1 MKRTWFHSIG
11 NLWQSRRPYALVHC
25 GDNHCYLGLES
36 LSYTVY
42 RTKQFRTGKHYQ
54 REEIDQTL
62 IYFAL
67 VAERKLH
74 CHPLLGQ
81 KPSTRE
87 RKVHAGKRPTVVITA
102 VVLSSHGGHAN
113 AEVQAEPDHE

>member
-1 MKRTWFHSIG
+1 MAEPSSVRVSDMYVTH
-11 NLWQSRRPYALVHC
+11 R
-25 GDNHCYLGLES
+25 YLGP
-36 LSYTVY
+36 LSHIYTVLA
-42 RTKQFRTGKHYQ
+42 QNNCRTGKHYQ
-54 REEIDQTL
+54 REEIDQQV
-62 IYFAL
+62 IYFTL

-113 AEVQAEPDHE
+113 AEVQTESDHE